1 MALRHPREDRTL
13 SIRLADISK
22 RFVAFTALTD
32 INLTARPGEFLAL
45 LGPSGSGKTTLLRII
60 AGLEFPERG
69 TVHFE
74 GVDITGLSVAERRI
88 GFVFQQYALF
98 KHMTVAENIGF
109 GLSVRPRRERPSRH
123 ANRARAQELLELVQ
137 LGDLGNRLPA
147 QLSGGQRPRLAVRRA
162 LAVVPPQTGTAS

>member
-22 RFVAFTALTD
+22 RFGAFTALTD

-45 LGPSGSGKTTLLRII
+45 LGPSGSGKTTLLRLI

-74 GVDITGLSVAERRI
+74 GVDITGLRVAERRI
-88 GFVFQQYALF
+88 GFVFQQYRTEGRQVG
-98 KHMTVAENIGF
+98 KGGGRTVKTRG
-109 GLSVRPRRERPSRH
+109 
-123 ANRARAQELLELVQ
+123 
-137 LGDLGNRLPA
+137 
-147 QLSGGQRPRLAVRRA
+147 
-162 LAVVPPQTGTAS
+162 